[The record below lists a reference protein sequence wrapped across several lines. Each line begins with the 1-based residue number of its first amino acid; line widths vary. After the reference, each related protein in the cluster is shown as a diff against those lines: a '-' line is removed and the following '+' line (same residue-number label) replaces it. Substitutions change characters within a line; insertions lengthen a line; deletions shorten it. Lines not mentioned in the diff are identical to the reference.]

1 MVGAK
6 YGKELNMKY
15 EVLRISSGKDSTSG
29 MLFEINN
36 GKRTFLAYTLED
48 EQRDV
53 KVWGETRIPAGTYKL
68 KLRTEGGFHTRY
80 SGKYGAMHK
89 GMIHVQDVP
98 GFEYILWHTGNTDE
112 HTAGCLILGN
122 TQTNNRIAKDG
133 FIGSSVD
140 AYKFVYP
147 RVAAAIEAG
156 LDVEVTYID
165 YDGDIQESTQ
175 EPVKDDIMEKLQEIS
190 GEVQIL
196 SAKLDGRNIV

>member
-1 MVGAK
+1 
-6 YGKELNMKY
+6 MKY

-29 MLFEINN
+29 MLFEVDNN
-36 GKRTFLAYTLED
+36 TRTFLAYTLED

-68 KLRTEGGFHTRY
+68 KLRKEGGFHTRY
-80 SGKYGAMHK
+80 LAKYGDTFHK
-89 GMIHVQDVP
+89 GMIWVQDVP
-98 GFEYILWHTGNTDE
+98 GFEWILWHTGNTDE

-147 RVAAAIEAG
+147 RVAAAIDAG
-156 LDVEVTYID
+156 LDVEVTYR
-165 YDGDIQESTQ
+165 
-175 EPVKDDIMEKLQEIS
+175 L
-190 GEVQIL
+190 
-196 SAKLDGRNIV
+196 

>member
-1 MVGAK
+1 
-6 YGKELNMKY
+6 MKY
-15 EVLRISSGKDSTSG
+15 EVLRVSSGKDSTSG
-29 MLFEINN
+29 LLFEVDR

-53 KVWGETRIPAGTYKL
+53 KVYGETRIPAGTYKL
-68 KLRTEGGFHTRY
+68 KLRTVGGFHTRY
-80 SGKYGAMHK
+80 ASKYGDFHK
-89 GMIHVQDVP
+89 GMIWVQDVP
-98 GFEYILWHTGNTDE
+98 GFEYILSHTGNTDE

-147 RVAAAIEAG
+147 RVQSAIEAG

-165 YDGDIQESTQ
+165 YDGDVQEISNKSTND
-175 EPVKDDIMEKLQEIS
+175 VILTSTVMEKLQEIS
-190 GEVQIL
+190 GEIQVV
-196 SAKLDGRNIV
+196 SAKLDGRKID

>member
-1 MVGAK
+1 
-6 YGKELNMKY
+6 MKY
-15 EVLRISSGKDSTSG
+15 EVLRISSGKDATSG
-29 MLFEINN
+29 LLFEVSQN
-36 GKRTFLAYTLED
+36 KRTFLAYTLED

-68 KLRTEGGFHTRY
+68 KLREEGGFHNKY
-80 SGKYGAMHK
+80 LNKYGNTFHK

-133 FIGSSVD
+133 FVGNSVD
-140 AYKFVYP
+140 AYKFVYS

-156 LDVEVTYID
+156 LDVEVEYID
-165 YDGDIQESTQ
+165 FDGDVKEISNKSSDDVILTST
-175 EPVKDDIMEKLQEIS
+175 VMDKLQEIS
-190 GEVQIL
+190 GEIQVM
-196 SAKLDGRNIV
+196 SAKLDGRKID

>member
-1 MVGAK
+1 
-6 YGKELNMKY
+6 MKY

-29 MLFEINN
+29 LLFEIDR

-68 KLRTEGGFHTRY
+68 KLRTEGGFHSRY
-80 SGKYGAMHK
+80 LAKYSADFHK
-89 GMIHVQDVP
+89 GMIWVQDVP

-147 RVAAAIEAG
+147 RVAAAIESG
-156 LDVEVTYID
+156 QDVEVTYID
-165 YDGDIQESTQ
+165 YDGDITESTQ
-175 EPVKDDIMEKLQEIS
+175 EPAKDDIMEKLQEIS
-190 GEVQIL
+190 GEVKIL
-196 SAKLDGRNIV
+196 SAKLDGRRIT